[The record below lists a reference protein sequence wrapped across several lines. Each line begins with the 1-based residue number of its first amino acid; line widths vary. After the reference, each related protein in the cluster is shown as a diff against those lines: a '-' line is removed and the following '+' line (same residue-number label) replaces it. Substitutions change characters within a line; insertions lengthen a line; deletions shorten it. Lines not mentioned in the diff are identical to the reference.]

1 MFLKTSVFAV
11 ALLSLPVVAQD
22 FRGMVRGHDVHNT
35 VTTNPMTIATR
46 SGPNLTY
53 ERSFG
58 DNASGLLGIQSQ
70 MSNGAVVFGG
80 MVGMNVYLTGRHNDG
95 LFIGPRLNLGFGGGS
110 RSSISGAGNGTVG
123 GRFADAFAG
132 ARGDPNRIGAEL
144 GYQWISGQ
152 GLTLGLA
159 GGIDYGLGL
168 YGSSP
173 VAPYTVLN
181 NRLSP
186 YGAVKVGWS
195 W

>member
-1 MFLKTSVFAV
+1 MFFKTSVLAV
-11 ALLSLPVVAQD
+11 ALLSLPAFAQD
-22 FRGMVRGHDVHNT
+22 FRGMVRGHDVHNS
-35 VTTNPMTIATR
+35 VTTNPLTIATR

-58 DNASGLLGIQSQ
+58 DHASGLLGIGSQ
-70 MSNGAVVFGG
+70 MSSGAVLYGG
-80 MVGMNVYLTGRHNDG
+80 MIGVNVYLTGRHNDG
-95 LFIGPRLNLGFGGGS
+95 LYLGPRLNLGFGGGN
-110 RSSISGAGNGTVG
+110 SSTILGSGNTTAG

-152 GLTLGLA
+152 GLTLGLG
-159 GGIDYGLGL
+159 GGIDYGMRL

-173 VAPYTVLN
+173 AVPYTVFGS
-181 NRLSP
+181 RLSP